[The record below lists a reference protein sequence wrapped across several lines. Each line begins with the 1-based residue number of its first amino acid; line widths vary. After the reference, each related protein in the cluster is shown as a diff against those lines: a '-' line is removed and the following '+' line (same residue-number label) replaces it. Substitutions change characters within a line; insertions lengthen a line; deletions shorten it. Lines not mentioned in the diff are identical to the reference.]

1 MIRIYGRFGCKYTK
15 KLRNYLHD
23 NDIQYQYY
31 QLNEDFS
38 REEFYEL
45 YPEHRTFPL
54 VQVDDEYIGGCD
66 DYIEIHS
73 GKPTASEGDY
83 CEI

>member
-1 MIRIYGRFGCKYTK
+1 MIRVFGRFGCHYTK

-23 NDIQYQYY
+23 NDITYQYY

-38 REEFYEL
+38 REEFYLL

-66 DYIEIHS
+66 D
-73 GKPTASEGDY
+73 
-83 CEI
+83 